1 MKHASGKVLTVIGS
15 TLVTTEYN
23 DKSTNTEIYFAS
35 TVKMLYLLLHVS
47 KKLNLGHQ
55 NFPNVNIV
63 AYDKLEDDIATLPRR
78 PDHLPYS
85 PTTDNIQ
92 KPRKLIL

>member
-1 MKHASGKVLTVIGS
+1 MKHASGKVLTVIGR

-23 DKSTNTEIYFAS
+23 DKSTNTEI
-35 TVKMLYLLLHVS
+35 YLLLHVS

-85 PTTDNIQ
+85 PTIDNIQ